1 MKCPDVFCGDE
12 AVVPLV
18 VEVVEAPIQAPVHVV
33 EEVVGL
39 EVESE
44 PTFVQ
49 EMHSEFV
56 EEGLDG
62 LQNMHVSLG
71 SMGVRDEVQEIND
84 VVEVIFFACITDD
97 FILHT
102 PHRYVFVYIFMCFGK
117 RTMFRD
123 VVVILFISSHF
134 QTRCARHL

>member
-1 MKCPDVFCGDE
+1 MQNLKCPDVFCGDE
-12 AVVPLV
+12 AVVSLV

-44 PTFVQ
+44 PNFVQ

-84 VVEVIFFACITDD
+84 VVEVIFS
-97 FILHT
+97 LHALQMTSSYT
-102 PHRYVFVYIFMCFGK
+102 PPTVLCFCVYLYVFC
-117 RTMFRD
+117 
-123 VVVILFISSHF
+123 
-134 QTRCARHL
+134 